1 MVKKLVGAAL
11 VLSVVF
17 LSNCGKEEI
26 GPKKDIGIYINEIDP
41 NATDWIELY
50 NSTTSAVDLSGF
62 KVFDD
67 PADKYT
73 IASGNIPAN
82 GYFVLV
88 CDGTGLAGNAS
99 FKLASDGETVYLEDN
114 KGNLI
119 DEITFPIIDNGS
131 SYARFP
137 DGGDD
142 WRITGIPTKN
152 ATNGSEHAATISGV
166 DRLPLV
172 PTKAQSVTVTA
183 TIADVEGIATVKLFS
198 RKDGAAFA
206 AMNMTLSAGQY
217 SATLAAANSLGQVDY
232 YIEVVNTRGVTTLHP
247 EGAPSETEF
256 FILNED
262 ALPSLR
268 INEFLASNSTCC
280 PDNSSGAAEY
290 NDWIEI
296 HNYGAN
302 SVDIN
307 NYYFSDN
314 SGNPFKFRIEGS
326 TVIPAGGYLIVWA
339 DEQGSQGKLHASFQ
353 LAAAGE
359 EVGLYYLDGRTIDQK
374 AFGLQTDNVSY
385 GRQTGT
391 PTNWIT
397 FNTPTP
403 GVQN

>member
-26 GPKKDIGIYINEIDP
+26 GPKKDIGIYLNEIDP
-41 NATDWIELY
+41 NGTDWIELY
-50 NSTTSAVDLSGF
+50 NSTSSAVDLSGF
-62 KVFDD
+62 KIFDD
-67 PADKYT
+67 ATDKYT
-73 IASGNIPAN
+73 IASGTIPAN

-99 FKLASDGETVYLEDN
+99 FKLSSDGETVYLEDT

-142 WRITGIPTKN
+142 WGITGIPTKN
-152 ATNGSEHAATISGV
+152 STNGTVQAATISDV
-166 DRLPLV
+166 ARLPLV

-183 TIADVEGIATVKLFS
+183 TIADVEGIATVKLYF
-198 RKDGAAFA
+198 RKDGVAFTSA
-206 AMNMTLSAGQY
+206 NMTLSGVQY
-217 SATLAAANSLGQVDY
+217 SATIAASNSLGQVDY
-232 YIEVVNTRGVTTLHP
+232 YIEVVNTRGITTSHP
-247 EGAPSETEF
+247 EDAPSETEF
-256 FILNED
+256 YILNED

-302 SVDIN
+302 SVDVN
-307 NYYFSDN
+307 NYYLSDN

-359 EVGLYYLDGRTIDQK
+359 EVGLYYLDGRAIDQK
-374 AFGLQTDNVSY
+374 TFGLQTDNVSY
-385 GRQTGT
+385 GRQTDT